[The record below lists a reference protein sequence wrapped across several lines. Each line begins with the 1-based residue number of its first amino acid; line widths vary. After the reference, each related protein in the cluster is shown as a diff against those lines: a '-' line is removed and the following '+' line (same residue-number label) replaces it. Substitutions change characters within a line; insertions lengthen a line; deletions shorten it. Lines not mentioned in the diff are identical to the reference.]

1 LPAKDI
7 LIIGAGLAGIAS
19 AWALRQRGHRV
30 TVFDAHDG
38 PAEETS
44 FANAGALTPS
54 EPEPWNAPGVH
65 WQLLSS
71 LADPHSPMKLRL
83 KALPGLTPWGLRFLW
98 NSRRPRFEAAC
109 RANFALSHHSLKLT
123 QAVRD
128 SEDLSFDSLRRG
140 TLKICRDAPPPAVRD
155 GINKTLADMGLTSEI
170 LDVEETLARE
180 PLLEAVRDQIKGSVF
195 HPLDESGDARAF
207 TRALA
212 EAAEAAGVRFEWQ
225 TRVQEL
231 VDRAGRIVGVRTET
245 EEIEVEAI
253 VLATGHASWKLL
265 APHGLHLPVRPVK
278 GYSLTLDMSGLNE
291 RPGLPVVDEAL
302 HTIATPMGD
311 RLRIAG
317 TAEFTGEDRTLRE
330 DRVDNLR
337 NLLRSLYPQ
346 IAETLLAGDQ
356 KAWCGFRPMSA
367 DGRPFIGETRAR
379 GLWLVTGHGHLGWTQ
394 AMGSGDVLASL
405 ISDETPAIDA
415 TPFAAT
421 RI

>member
-1 LPAKDI
+1 MPAKDI

-128 SEDLSFDSLRRG
+128 AEGLSYDSLSRG

-155 GINKTLADMGLTSEI
+155 GINKTLADMGLTSEV

-180 PLLEAVRDQIKGSVF
+180 PLLEAVRDRIKGSVF

-225 TRVQEL
+225 TRVLEL

-253 VLATGHASWKLL
+253 VLATGHATSRLL

-302 HTIATPMGD
+302 HTIATPLGD

-346 IAETLLAGDQ
+346 IAAPLLEGDQ

-367 DGRPFIGETRAR
+367 DGRPFIGETRAK

-415 TPFAAT
+415 TPFAAA